1 MGESAKRDKINNILT
16 WMGAVVAGISI
27 VVYVAVVVIL
37 VEGFEQVHETSNLTI
52 FSIIGAADG
61 LLVSN
66 SLRLQ
71 GVALAKNLPESRE
84 IIKRLAVETKVKH
97 RSITWHLIWSFIQD
111 VFTKGVT
118 IGFSTYFMVSI
129 VIEGLKDDKYI
140 LLALANIFLFVG
152 FGLIALARAFDFYLE
167 HHIPLLKQKLKDQA
181 SRSVDSVKENEF

>member
-1 MGESAKRDKINNILT
+1 MGESAKREKINNILT
-16 WMGAVVAGISI
+16 WMGATVAAISI
-27 VVYVAVVVIL
+27 IVYVAIVVIL

-52 FSIIGAADG
+52 FAIIGAADG

-84 IIKRLAVETKVKH
+84 IIKRFAVETKVKH
-97 RSITWHLIWSFIQD
+97 HSITWHLMWSFVTD

-152 FGLIALARAFDFYLE
+152 FGLIALARAYDFYLE

-181 SRSVDSVKENEF
+181 SRSVDSE

>member
-1 MGESAKRDKINNILT
+1 MGESEKRDKINNILT
-16 WMGAVVAGISI
+16 WMGATVAAISI
-27 VVYVAVVVIL
+27 IVYVAIVVIL

-52 FSIIGAADG
+52 FAIIGAADG

-84 IIKRLAVETKVKH
+84 IIKRFAVETKVKH
-97 RSITWHLIWSFIQD
+97 RSITWHLIWSFIRD

-181 SRSVDSVKENEF
+181 SRSVDSEKRDEF